1 MFRFISNMPILR
13 RLSIVFA
20 IATIIP
26 ILAIVLLGAFYLQ
39 SIGVRSQAI
48 QTSFN
53 AQNAATQQQINL
65 QRMNVLL
72 QARFAQVVGQNSPT
86 LAGDP
91 SLDASGQLTNTDIAA
106 LEISFDQSLT
116 SYQQNYELATSAN
129 MSTVRSIIT
138 SGTADKGRQLISSQQ
153 NALNAVVNTDW
164 VSYRSQQ
171 DKVLRELAGPGP
183 LDYPTAY
190 ADFYQANLT
199 FLHLRNHWQQ
209 VVDSATAMGTAI
221 GPSLITPLL
230 TSTGLAILFTL
241 LVIVA
246 AGFLVNLTI
255 VNPLRVLVHL
265 TRRISQGEMRAR
277 AEIHG
282 SDEIY
287 QVATSINNMLD
298 IIVHLMQDAQSRHA
312 ELQMHIE
319 KLIHEVSG
327 VGEGDLRIQA
337 MVGSDELEPLAS
349 SFNIMTDELSNL
361 VVNVKTLARGVQSAT
376 LQMYGYIEQLVDS
389 INVQM
394 QQISIATAEADTM
407 ANSSG
412 TIAEHVN
419 QLFNTANEARRI
431 AYQGRSAVQQTAEG
445 MKRINTNIHTTS
457 ARVMSLREHSQEI
470 GTIVQTITNIA
481 QQMNRLALDAA
492 IQASMVSENEKAF
505 GAVAADIRRLAE
517 IAREQAARIGKLVR
531 DVLEDIHTATL
542 SMKETEQEAAA
553 GTQLTDQVGKALE
566 AIFAVVEH
574 QANAIENTNQIAR
587 QQLLSSTTVIQI
599 MHAVSASGQESVGG
613 TREAIRQVE
622 RLAQLAGLLLTS
634 VEVFKLREERREER
648 QRGNTSVISL
658 ASKPGIPRSGSLPGR
673 YVGQGAAPSRPNYR
687 LQQYPTY
694 PGISGPLRPG
704 QQNEYPRNGKGD
716 YYHG

>member
-26 ILAIVLLGAFYLQ
+26 ILAIVLLGTFYLQ
-39 SIGVRSQAI
+39 SIEVRNQAI

-106 LEISFDQSLT
+106 LEISFDQALT
-116 SYQQNYELATSAN
+116 SYQQTYEIATSAS
-129 MSTVRSIIT
+129 MSTIRSIIT
-138 SGTADKGRQLISSQQ
+138 SNTADKGSKLISDQQ
-153 NALNAVVNTDW
+153 NALNAVIDTDW
-164 VSYRSQQ
+164 VSYRAQQ
-171 DKVLRELAGPGP
+171 DKVLQELEGPGT

-190 ADFYQANLT
+190 ADFYQANQT

-221 GPSLITPLL
+221 GPTLITPLL
-230 TSTGLAILFTL
+230 TSTGVAILFTL

-255 VNPLRVLVHL
+255 VNPLRVLVYL

-277 AEIHG
+277 AEIRG

-298 IIVHLMQDAQSRHA
+298 IIVHLMQEAQSRHA
-312 ELQMHIE
+312 ELQTHIE

-327 VGEGDLRIQA
+327 LGEGDLRIQA
-337 MVGSDELEPLAS
+337 VVESNELGPLAS
-349 SFNIMTDELSNL
+349 SFNIMTEELSNL

-376 LQMYGYIEQLVDS
+376 LQVYGYIEQLVDS

-394 QQISIATAEADTM
+394 QHISIATAEADTM

-419 QLFNTANEARRI
+419 LLFNTANEARRI
-431 AYQGRSAVQQTAEG
+431 AHQGRNAVQQTAEG
-445 MKRINTNIHTTS
+445 MKRINTNIHATS
-457 ARVMSLREHSQEI
+457 ARVTSLRERSHEI
-470 GTIVQTITNIA
+470 DTIVQTITSIA
-481 QQMNRLALDAA
+481 QHMNRLALDAA
-492 IQASMVSENEKAF
+492 VQANMASENEKAF

-517 IAREQAARIGKLVR
+517 ITRGQTTTIGKLVR
-531 DVLEDIHTATL
+531 DVLEDIHAATL

-574 QANAIENTNQIAR
+574 QADEIENTNQLAR

-599 MHAVSASGQESVGG
+599 MHAVSASGRESVGG
-613 TREAIRQVE
+613 TREAIKQVE
-622 RLAQLAGLLLTS
+622 RLAQLAGQLLTS
-634 VEVFKLREERREER
+634 VEVFKLREERREGR
-648 QRGNTSVISL
+648 QRGNTSVVGFV
-658 ASKPGIPRSGSLPGR
+658 SKPGISRPGLQSNR
-673 YVGQGAAPSRPNYR
+673 YVGQGATPSRPNYR
-687 LQQYPTY
+687 LQQSPTY
-694 PGISGPLRPG
+694 PGISGPLRSG

-716 YYHG
+716 YYG

>member
-1 MFRFISNMPILR
+1 MPILR
-13 RLSIVFA
+13 RLSIVFS

-26 ILAIVLLGAFYLQ
+26 ILAIVLLGTFYLQ
-39 SIGVRSQAI
+39 SIEVRNQAI

-65 QRMNVLL
+65 QSMNDLL
-72 QARFAQVVGQNSPT
+72 QARFAQVVAQNSTT
-86 LAGDP
+86 LNGDP
-91 SLDASGQLTNTDIAA
+91 SLNASGQLTNTNIAA
-106 LEISFDQSLT
+106 LEISFDQGLT
-116 SYQQNYELATSAN
+116 SYQQNYEIATSAN

-138 SGTADKGRQLISSQQ
+138 SDTADQGRQLISGQQ
-153 NALNAVVNTDW
+153 NALNEVINTDW
-164 VSYRSQQ
+164 VKYRSQQ
-171 DKVLRELAGPGP
+171 DKVLNELDGTI
-183 LDYPTAY
+183 DYPTDY
-190 ADFYQANLT
+190 ADFYQANLI
-199 FLHLRNHWQQ
+199 FLNLRNHWQQ
-209 VVDSATAMGTAI
+209 VVASATAMGTAI
-221 GPSLITPLL
+221 GPTLITPLL
-230 TSTGLAILFTL
+230 TYTGVAILFTL

-255 VNPLRVLVHL
+255 VHPLRVLVAL

-277 AEIHG
+277 AEILG

-298 IIVHLMQDAQSRHA
+298 IIVRLMQEAQSRHA

-337 MVGSDELEPLAS
+337 MVEFNELGPLAS

-376 LQMYGYIEQLVDS
+376 LQVYGYIEQLVDT

-394 QQISIATAEADTM
+394 QQISFATTEVDTM

-419 QLFNTANEARRI
+419 LLFNTANEARRI
-431 AYQGRSAVQQTAEG
+431 AHQGRSSVQQTAEE

-481 QQMNRLALDAA
+481 QQMHRLALDAA
-492 IQASMVSENEKAF
+492 VQANMASENERAF
-505 GAVAADIRRLAE
+505 GVVAADIRRLAE
-517 IAREQAARIGKLVR
+517 IAREQAARISKLVR

-553 GTQLTDQVGKALE
+553 GTRLTDQVGKALE
-566 AIFAVVEH
+566 AIFAVVER
-574 QANAIENTNQIAR
+574 QADEIENTDQLAR
-587 QQLLSSTTVIQI
+587 QQFQSSTTVIQI

-622 RLAQLAGLLLTS
+622 RLAQLAGQLLTS

-648 QRGNTSVISL
+648 QRGNTGAVGF
-658 ASKPGIPRSGSLPGR
+658 ASRPGISRPGLQSDR
-673 YVGQGAAPSRPNYR
+673 YVGQGATPSRPNYR
-687 LQQYPTY
+687 LPQSPTY
-694 PGISGPLRPG
+694 PGSGPLRPG
-704 QQNEYPRNGKGD
+704 QQNEYPRNRKGD
-716 YYHG
+716 YHG

>member
-26 ILAIVLLGAFYLQ
+26 ILAIVLLGTFYLQ
-39 SIGVRSQAI
+39 SIEVRSQAI

-106 LEISFDQSLT
+106 LEISFDQALP
-116 SYQQNYELATSAN
+116 SYKQNYEIATSPN

-153 NALNAVVNTDW
+153 NALNEVVNTDW

-171 DKVLRELAGPGP
+171 DKVLQELAGTVN
-183 LDYPTAY
+183 YPTDY
-190 ADFYQANLT
+190 ADLYQANQT
-199 FLHLRNHWQQ
+199 FLHLKTHWQQ

-230 TSTGLAILFTL
+230 IYTGVAILFTL
-241 LVIVA
+241 LVIVV

-255 VNPLRVLVHL
+255 VNPLRVLVAL

-277 AEIHG
+277 AEILG

-298 IIVHLMQDAQSRHA
+298 IIVRLMQEAQSRHA

-337 MVGSDELEPLAS
+337 MVEFNELGPLAS

-376 LQMYGYIEQLVDS
+376 LQVYGYIEQLVDS

-419 QLFNTANEARRI
+419 LLFNTANEARRI
-431 AYQGRSAVQQTAEG
+431 AHQGRSAVQQTAEG
-445 MKRINTNIHTTS
+445 MKRINTNIHATS
-457 ARVMSLREHSQEI
+457 TRVMSLRESSREI
-470 GTIVQTITNIA
+470 GTVVQTITNIA

-492 IQASMVSENEKAF
+492 VQANMASENEKAF
-505 GAVAADIRRLAE
+505 GVVAADLRRLAE
-517 IAREQAARIGKLVR
+517 IARGQATRISKL
-531 DVLEDIHTATL
+531 
-542 SMKETEQEAAA
+542 
-553 GTQLTDQVGKALE
+553 
-566 AIFAVVEH
+566 
-574 QANAIENTNQIAR
+574 
-587 QQLLSSTTVIQI
+587 
-599 MHAVSASGQESVGG
+599 
-613 TREAIRQVE
+613 
-622 RLAQLAGLLLTS
+622 
-634 VEVFKLREERREER
+634 
-648 QRGNTSVISL
+648 
-658 ASKPGIPRSGSLPGR
+658 
-673 YVGQGAAPSRPNYR
+673 
-687 LQQYPTY
+687 
-694 PGISGPLRPG
+694 
-704 QQNEYPRNGKGD
+704 
-716 YYHG
+716 